1 MIAWLLAVLLT
12 ISSPATATSPAQRG
26 PVTIPT
32 PPTTPAPPVADTW
45 AEDGCTRTR
54 IGPTVVAATHCGRS
68 TNDDIGAWS
77 TNGDIAWTGPPVD
90 WADPAAIPY
99 GATLWA
105 VGYPATAHGN
115 PVAYTLAALD
125 PRTVTLN
132 GAQQRVLMALG
143 DGTPCT
149 GGASGMIA
157 WVTIDN
163 EAWPVGPLSVYATN
177 PATTSLPAGQYVCGF
192 AI

>member
-26 PVTIPT
+26 RVTL
-32 PPTTPAPPVADTW
+32 PAPPTAPGPPVDDTW
-45 AEDGCTRTR
+45 SEDGCTRTR
-54 IGPTVVAATHCGRS
+54 IGPTVIAAAHCGTPAGWQR
-68 TNDDIGAWS
+68 A
-77 TNGDIAWTGPPVD
+77 GDIAWTGPPVD
-90 WADPAAIPY
+90 WADPAAIPR